1 MTMVKLNEVF
11 VAVAYT
17 DKGQVIGKQHSDHYP
32 SAAALEQFAN
42 GYQQADYI
50 RVEKEFRYVRD

>member
-1 MTMVKLNEVF
+1 MVKLNEVF

-17 DKGQVIGKQHSDHYP
+17 DKGQVIGEKQSSNYP
-32 SAAALEQFAN
+32 SDATLEQFAN

-50 RVEKEFRYVRD
+50 KVEKQYRYVSP

>member
-1 MTMVKLNEVF
+1 MVKLDEVF

-17 DKGQVIGKQHSDHYP
+17 DKGQVIGKQRSDHYP
-32 SAAALEQFAN
+32 SIASVEQFAN

-50 RVEKEFRYVRD
+50 RVEKEFRYIRN